1 MDTGLPKIAVGEVR
15 AQGAGPQ
22 EKTMFEDISLAV
34 RGLRR
39 NPSFA
44 LLSVLVLGLGI
55 GATTTVFSA
64 VDAVLLRPLPYPQA
78 DRLAQII
85 LNFQARGVAG
95 DSQNG
100 VTYRFLLDHQ
110 QSFSAFAASVGNTGV
125 NLVADGKAAY
135 VRTLSV
141 SRDYF
146 RVFGFEP
153 ALGRG
158 FSAADEDPGAA
169 PVAMLNHATW
179 QTQFG
184 ARPDIIGQKITLT
197 GLSYTIVGVMPER
210 FRSHF
215 PVDVW
220 TPLKS
225 NDPRGVGINYL
236 VVGRLKDDVTIA
248 QADAEMTS
256 LTKAFLE
263 QFPRGLPD
271 RTTLGVRPLQE
282 MLGFRVGQNVL
293 VLFGAV
299 LAMLLIVCANTA
311 SLTLVR
317 ALNRQREFAVRAA
330 IGASRWQIIRQV
342 LIESLLL
349 SVLGSIVG
357 LFFAQWGIAIL
368 VTLDPDAYVRW
379 NLGIDVRVL
388 AAVAAS
394 SLVVGVVVGLFPAF
408 QSSRIDIR
416 SRLLEEGR
424 QSASHRVTWW
434 RRVLV
439 VVEIAACL
447 VLLSAAGLLIRSYI
461 KLQQIPLGFDGTN
474 VITAQMSLQGP
485 RYDSEGRTVSFAR
498 EALDQIR
505 ALPGVEAAA
514 IASNLPAQR
523 GLNVTYRTPSG
534 ELSAPDWRYITPDY
548 FKVFRIPLMKGRYLQ
563 VTDEAGALPAAVVNE
578 QFARLYFKDKEVIGA
593 ELTFVNGR
601 TNSSF
606 NVVGVIGDVK
616 SGNFRVPAAP
626 TVFVTLAQS
635 PPEMLATAHRYF
647 PVNFAIRT
655 ASRLDAGALT
665 TAINGIVS
673 SVEPDLPLASIQ
685 SMDQIIGIALRGQRS
700 QTVLL
705 VVFAALALVTAASGI
720 YGLISYSVAT
730 RSREFGIRIAL
741 GATYSNVMTSIV
753 RQGLMLAVVGTV
765 FGLAGALSS
774 SQVLRTYLFGI
785 TAKDPWTFLIASLV
799 LVIVSITA
807 STVPALRVLKLSPS
821 VALREE

>member
-1 MDTGLPKIAVGEVR
+1 
-15 AQGAGPQ
+15 
-22 EKTMFEDISLAV
+22 MFEDISLAL

-39 NPSFA
+39 NPSFG

-64 VDAVLLRPLPYPQA
+64 VDAVLLRPLPYPKP
-78 DRLAQII
+78 DRLAQVT
-85 LNFQARGVAG
+85 LNFQNGGING
-95 DSQNG
+95 DSQTG
-100 VTYRFLLDHQ
+100 VTYRFLRDHQ
-110 QSFSAFAASVGNTGV
+110 QSFSAFAAAVGNTGV
-125 NLVADGKAAY
+125 NLIADGKAAH

-141 SRDYF
+141 SSDYF

-153 ALGRG
+153 ALGRS
-158 FSAADEDPGAA
+158 FSVADEDSGAE
-169 PVAMLNHATW
+169 PVAILDNAAW
-179 QTQFG
+179 QTHFG
-184 ARPDIIGQKITLT
+184 GRPDIIGQKITLT
-197 GLSYTIVGVMPER
+197 GLPYTIVGVMPER

-220 TPLKS
+220 TPLKA
-225 NDPRGVGINYL
+225 NDRRGAGINYL
-236 VVGRLKDDVTIA
+236 VLARLKDDVTIA
-248 QADAEMTS
+248 QADAEMAS
-256 LTKAFLE
+256 LTKAFLD
-263 QFPRGLPD
+263 QYSRGLPA
-271 RTTLGVRPLQE
+271 RTTLGIRPLQE
-282 MLGFRVGQNVL
+282 MLGFRVGKNVL
-293 VLFGAV
+293 ILFGAV

-311 SLTLVR
+311 CLALVR

-330 IGASRWQIIRQV
+330 IGASRWQITRQV

-349 SVLGSIVG
+349 SVAGSIVG
-357 LFFAQWGIAIL
+357 LWFAQWGIAIL
-368 VTLDPDAYVRW
+368 VSLDPDAYVRW
-379 NLGIDVRVL
+379 NLGIDLRVL

-394 SLVVGVVVGLFPAF
+394 SLAVGLAVGLFPAF
-408 QSSRIDIR
+408 QSSKIDIR

-424 QSASHRVTWW
+424 QSASHRITRW

-447 VLLSAAGLLIRSYI
+447 VLLTDAGLLIRSYI
-461 KLQQIPLGFDGTN
+461 KLQQIPLGFDATN

-485 RYDSEGRTVSFAR
+485 RYDSEGRTVSFVR
-498 EALDQIR
+498 ETLDQIR

-514 IASNLPAQR
+514 VASNLPAQR

-548 FKVFRIPLMKGRYLQ
+548 FKVFRIPLVKGRYLDS
-563 VTDEAGALPAAVVNE
+563 TDEAGALPAAVVNE

-593 ELTFVNGR
+593 QLTFVNGR
-601 TNSSF
+601 INSSF

-616 SGNFRVPAAP
+616 SGNFRVSAAP

-635 PPEMLATAHRYF
+635 PPDMLATAHQYF
-647 PVNFAIRT
+647 PVNFTIRT
-655 ASRLDAGALT
+655 ASPADARALT
-665 TAINGIVS
+665 SAINGIVN
-673 SVEPDLPLASIQ
+673 SVEPDLPLASVQ
-685 SMDQIIGIALRGQRS
+685 SMDQIIGVALRGQRS

-720 YGLISYSVAT
+720 YGLVSYSVAT

-741 GATYSNVMTSIV
+741 GATYFSVMSSIV
-753 RQGLMLAVVGTV
+753 RQGLTLAVIGTV
-765 FGLAGALSS
+765 FGLAAAISS

-785 TAKDPWTFLIASLV
+785 TAKDPWTFSIASLM

-807 STVPALRVLKLSPS
+807 STVPALRVLKLRPS
-821 VALREE
+821 IALRDE